1 MMLRNLLK
9 PGINIKRWILLG
21 IVGVS
26 ILVFGIFELI
36 NKEYHPLSKI
46 VLSALIIVLGVLI
59 IYVAIIQIIKFFII
73 LVNTGSIDVTIGS
86 RKFEDLIYEKRVL
99 IKGPKIVVI
108 GGGTGLSTMLRGLK
122 KYTNNITAI
131 VTVADDGGG
140 SGVLREDLGILP
152 PGDIRNCILALADT
166 EPLMDELLQ
175 YRFKDGRLKDQ
186 SFGNLFLAAMDGIS
200 NNFEEAVQKMSSVLA
215 VTGRV
220 IPVTLDNMTLK
231 AKLKNGNIID
241 GESNIPKGVIDNKS
255 PIDEVFI
262 EPTDAR
268 ALKEALVA
276 INEADAVILGPGS
289 LYTSIIPNL
298 LVKEIRNALYKTKSI
313 RIYVSN
319 IMTQPG
325 ESDNYTVNDHIKA
338 INRHAKGKVVDYVL
352 VNTGKI
358 SSELEL
364 RYRNDNSNMV
374 IINEEEIK
382 KQGIGLIR
390 SDFVK
395 IGKGHIRHDTE
406 KLATILVETIMEK
419 KLFNDKKKIG
429 EYFYLSQRLKE
440 NKKNN

>member
-1 MMLRNLLK
+1 MMPRDLLK
-9 PGINIKRWILLG
+9 PGINIKRWIFLG
-21 IVGVS
+21 IVGAS
-26 ILVFGIFELI
+26 ILAFGIVKLI
-36 NKEYHPLSKI
+36 NKEYHSLPNIILS
-46 VLSALIIVLGVLI
+46 VLI
-59 IYVAIIQIIKFFII
+59 IGLGSLMIYIAIIQIMKFFII
-73 LVNTGSIDVTIGS
+73 LVNTGSIDVSISS
-86 RKFEDLIYEKRVL
+86 RKLEDLIYEKRVL

-200 NNFEEAVQKMSSVLA
+200 NNFEEAVQKMSLVLA

-241 GESNIPKGVIDNKS
+241 GESNIAKGVIDNKS

-262 EPTDAR
+262 EPKDAR
-268 ALKEALVA
+268 AIKEALVA

-298 LVKEIRNALYKTKSI
+298 LVKEIRNALYKTKAI

-325 ESDNYTVNDHIKA
+325 ESDDYSVDDHIKA

-352 VNTGKI
+352 VNTGVI
-358 SSELEL
+358 SSELE
-364 RYRNDNSNMV
+364 RKYHNDNSNMV
-374 IINEEEIK
+374 TINEEEIK
-382 KQGIGLIR
+382 KLGIGVIK

-395 IGKGHIRHDTE
+395 IGKGYIRHDTD
-406 KLATILVETIMEK
+406 KLATILVETIMDK
-419 KLFNDKKKIG
+419 KLFNDKKKVV

-440 NKKNN
+440 NNNK